1 MLNFLIRRTL
11 ILIPTLLVIAVVT
24 FTVIELPPGDYAD
37 AFISQLMSQGE
48 SVSQDQVEA
57 FKARFGYGQPIHVR
71 FYKWFSGVLAGDF
84 GYSFEWNKSV
94 NSLIWERL
102 GLTVA
107 LALFTLLLTW
117 IIALPVGIYSAIRQY
132 TLGDYLV
139 TFLNFL
145 GLATPDFMIALVM
158 IWIAFAKFNVSAI
171 GLFSEPFRDAAWNL
185 GKVLDLLGHLWIPAI
200 IVGLSSTASL
210 VRIMRANLLDELP
223 KPYVT
228 TARAKGLPEWKVI
241 LKYPVRVALIP
252 FVSTVGWSLP
262 GLISGATIVSVV
274 LNLPTNGPLLL
285 RALQSQDMYL
295 AGSFVF
301 LLSLLTVIGTL
312 VSDLLLAW
320 LDPRIRLE

>member
-1 MLNFLIRRTL
+1 MFHFLLRRTL
-11 ILIPTLLVIAVVT
+11 LLIPTLLVIALVT
-24 FTVIELPPGDYAD
+24 FIVIELPPGDFAD
-37 AFISQLMSQGE
+37 SQISQLLAQGE
-48 SVSQDQVEA
+48 NVSPDQIAA
-57 FKARFGYGQPIHVR
+57 FKARFGYGLPVHVR
-71 FYKWFSGVLAGDF
+71 FAKWFGGVLQGDF

-102 GLTVA
+102 ALTFA

-117 IIALPVGIYSAIRQY
+117 VIALPIGIYSALRKY
-132 TLGDYLV
+132 TVGDYIV
-139 TFLNFL
+139 TFVNFL
-145 GLATPDFMIALVM
+145 GIATPDFLLALVL
-158 IWIAFAKFNVSAI
+158 IWIAFSKFGMSAI
-171 GLFSEPFRDAAWNL
+171 GLFSEEFADAAWNL
-185 GKVLDLLGHLWIPAI
+185 GKVIDLLNHLWIPAI

-223 KPYVT
+223 KLYVT

-252 FVSTVGWSLP
+252 FVATVGWSLP

-285 RALQSQDMYL
+285 RALLSQDMYL

-301 LLSLLTVIGTL
+301 ILSLLTVVGTL
-312 VSDLLLAW
+312 ISDMLLAW